1 MATSNGLIGNFRGK
15 LGNIVGYQY
24 IDANGHAVQA
34 IRAYRPD
41 VFNPKTLDQ
50 AQQRI
55 KITNSV
61 AFYKAYASLL
71 SRSYEDRKNA
81 HACYCRQQ
89 SLAMSMIYGE
99 TPAVPKGRRGFV
111 PAFYIVAEGSLPERS
126 VLSVGTTAAP
136 QSFTTSLQVSIT
148 INNATTLGELSQD
161 LVDNNLNLLDGDTL
175 YFMYAVQVGTIY
187 FNPAIVSLTL
197 DTASST
203 PLVSVLS
210 PVDQLQSV
218 TDDSNILR
226 LGYRS
231 IAAYRMS
238 QPLAGAALIQSRGSG
253 SSHLN
258 YSWSSS
264 MMLPSDS
271 VITAWYSQAAF
282 DQAIPSYLPPLPSPS
297 DLTLNQSVPNSGYEP
312 EPPEPVVEEYI
323 SNGLIFRLDGIENGN
338 TIGQWIDLISGVIF
352 TGTAEHRDNHYFFKV
367 SSNTALTTQDKLPI
381 GENYTVEVVANQYQ
395 SSLSGYILVGKNNNY
410 DWRVNTNTAFQL
422 SIKRYVND
430 NIHGKQC
437 LSLNSQ
443 RGIKNGVMLARSD
456 QSNNLNNTINTIGG
470 VAGGSDIS
478 RRFEGEIYAIRI
490 YNRILTLEEVIHN
503 QNLDNKRFRLDL
515 NIPDEVQTVRSR
527 PSDFIGK
534 DEKNLSNNEK

>member
-41 VFNPKTLDQ
+41 VFNPKTLEQ

-61 AFYKAYASLL
+61 AFYKAFAQIL
-71 SRSYEDRKNA
+71 SRSYEGRKNA

-126 VLSVGTTAAP
+126 VLSVGTADAP

-175 YFMYAVQVGTIY
+175 YFLYAVQVGSIY
-187 FNPAIVSLTL
+187 FNPAITSLTL
-197 DTASST
+197 DVSSTT

-210 PVDQLQSV
+210 PVEQLQSLE
-218 TDDSNILR
+218 DDSHILR
-226 LGYRS
+226 LAFRS
-231 IAAYRMS
+231 IAAVRMS
-238 QPLAGAALIQSRGSG
+238 QPLAGAAIVQSRGSG

-264 MMLPSDS
+264 MMLPSDA
-271 VITAWYSQAAF
+271 VITAWYSQEAF
-282 DQAIPSYLPPLPSPS
+282 DQAIPSYLPPLPVPS

-312 EPPEPVVEEYI
+312 EPPVPPVPPTPVLPYDAEIQYLETAGECFINTEYI
-323 SNGLIFRLDGIENGN
+323 PEGN
-338 TIGQWIDLISGVIF
+338 TIHIF
-352 TGTAEHRDNHYFFKV
+352 TKFKFGGYKTSDAYISWFTAYSGEDKQTFRVIRNG
-367 SSNTALTTQDKLPI
+367 SSNIQAIVYSGSRAAGGGKIYD
-381 GENYTVEVVANQYQ
+381 V
-395 SSLSGYILVGKNNNY
+395 SLGLIYSIELHPGYSIINNLRQNMVINNNP
-410 DWRVNTNTAFQL
+410 NTGQL
-422 SIKRYVND
+422 SILDSYFLGRCYYFKLMKED
-430 NIHGKQC
+430 
-437 LSLNSQ
+437 
-443 RGIKNGVMLARSD
+443 
-456 QSNNLNNTINTIGG
+456 
-470 VAGGSDIS
+470 
-478 RRFEGEIYAIRI
+478 EI
-490 YNRILTLEEVIHN
+490 IL
-503 QNLDNKRFRLDL
+503 
-515 NIPDEVQTVRSR
+515 
-527 PSDFIGK
+527 DFIPVRK
-534 DEKNLSNNEK
+534 DGVGYMYDRVSGQLFGNAGTGSFILGPDI

>member
-264 MMLPSDS
+264 MMLPSDT
-271 VITAWYSQAAF
+271 VIASWYSQEAF
-282 DQAIPSYLPPLPSPS
+282 DQAIPSYLPPIPAPS
-297 DLTLNQSVPNSGYEP
+297 DLTLNQSGTNSGYEP
-312 EPPEPVVEEYI
+312 EPPEPPTPPLPYDAKIEYI
-323 SNGLIFRLDGIENGN
+323 KSDGNQIIDLGIKANENSDIFIEFMVDSFSKGQRATGVVDLFGATRNTDNTNKFYLAHWNSGPSVSFSIGPYSSSQLEWRQGLCPYLIGVRTTARLNWFKSSAYGLEKTNPFQKVPFETTGTLFLLKLPDASWDSFFVGKLYACHYTDANVELDLIPVRKDGIGYMYDRVSGQLFGN
-338 TIGQWIDLISGVIF
+338 AG
-352 TGTAEHRDNHYFFKV
+352 TGSF
-367 SSNTALTTQDKLPI
+367 
-381 GENYTVEVVANQYQ
+381 
-395 SSLSGYILVGKNNNY
+395 ILGP
-410 DWRVNTNTAFQL
+410 
-422 SIKRYVND
+422 
-430 NIHGKQC
+430 
-437 LSLNSQ
+437 
-443 RGIKNGVMLARSD
+443 
-456 QSNNLNNTINTIGG
+456 
-470 VAGGSDIS
+470 DI
-478 RRFEGEIYAIRI
+478 
-490 YNRILTLEEVIHN
+490 
-503 QNLDNKRFRLDL
+503 
-515 NIPDEVQTVRSR
+515 
-527 PSDFIGK
+527 
-534 DEKNLSNNEK
+534 

>member
-71 SRSYEDRKNA
+71 SRSYEGRKNA

-126 VLSVGTTAAP
+126 VLSVGTADAP

-148 INNATTLGELSQD
+148 IDNATTLGELSQN
-161 LVDNNLNLLDGDTL
+161 LIDNNLNIVDGDTL
-175 YFMYAVQVGTIY
+175 YFMYAVQVGSIY
-187 FNPAIVSLTL
+187 YNPAIVTLTL

-264 MMLPSDS
+264 MMLPSDT
-271 VITAWYSQAAF
+271 VIASWYSQEAF
-282 DQAIPSYLPPLPSPS
+282 DQAIPSYLPPIPAPS
-297 DLTLNQSVPNSGYEP
+297 DLTLNQSGTNSGYKP
-312 EPPEPVVEEYI
+312 EPPEPPLLPYKHRLEYI
-323 SNGLIFRLDGIENGN
+323 QSTGQQLIDTDIVPDNYPNLVCTAKYRFDAYKLSGGLFGNYDSSEDDSVFRVIQAATNDNLGWASANGKAGGASVSIATNI
-338 TIGQWIDLISGVIF
+338 GVIF
-352 TGTAEHRDNHYFFKV
+352 
-367 SSNTALTTQDKLPI
+367 
-381 GENYTVEVVANQYQ
+381 
-395 SSLSGYILVGKNNNY
+395 SSLLSAVRHSVTINGVTTSIPINSGIKKNKK
-410 DWRVNTNTAFQL
+410 L
-422 SIKRYVND
+422 SIFSGRNPQHVDPYGRAC
-430 NIHGKQC
+430 IAT
-437 LSLNSQ
+437 LWSLQ
-443 RGIKNGVMLARSD
+443 LFSD
-456 QSNNLNNTINTIGG
+456 ESVLL
-470 VAGGSDIS
+470 
-478 RRFEGEIYAIRI
+478 R
-490 YNRILTLEEVIHN
+490 
-503 QNLDNKRFRLDL
+503 
-515 NIPDEVQTVRSR
+515 
-527 PSDFIGK
+527 DFIPVI
-534 DEKNLSNNEK
+534 DNSDVVCLYDNVTQQCFYNLGTEPFIAGPIID